1 MQVSRRSALAAA
13 VGVAVLAAGC
23 SAPAKA
29 PGAGGTAP
37 AGARAAPLAP
47 LPAYA
52 RALPAAEAYRFAAA
66 RPDLLRAVPCY
77 CGCGASDGH
86 TSNLDCFVAASAA
99 DGPPAFVPHGAGC
112 GTCIAIAL
120 ETKRLAGQGVPP
132 AEIRRTIDATF
143 GGGRP
148 GTRTPLPAA

>member
-1 MQVSRRSALAAA
+1 MQLSRRSVLAVAVGGLALATGCGGAA
-13 VGVAVLAAGC
+13 ATEATGG
-23 SAPAKA
+23 A
-29 PGAGGTAP
+29 PG
-37 AGARAAPLAP
+37 GARRAPSGP
-47 LPAYA
+47 LPPYV
-52 RALPAAEAYRFAAA
+52 RGEAAAAAYRFAAA

-86 TSNLDCFVAASAA
+86 TSNLDCFVAAFAP
-99 DGPPAFVPHGAGC
+99 DGRPTYVPHGAGC

-143 GGGRP
+143 AGARP
-148 GTRTPLPAA
+148 GTATPPPPD